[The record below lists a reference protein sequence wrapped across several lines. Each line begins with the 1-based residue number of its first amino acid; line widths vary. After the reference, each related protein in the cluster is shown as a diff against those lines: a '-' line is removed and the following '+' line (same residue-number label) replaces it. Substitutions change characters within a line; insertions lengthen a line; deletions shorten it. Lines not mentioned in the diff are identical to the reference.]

1 MNRDFLEH
9 ELQRYGETYF
19 METIW
24 LDKMYGVE
32 EFAVRRMSSTLL
44 PWHEICW
51 SGMSL
56 PLSETAQSPNV
67 NADSSQESIDMTRVQ
82 MSMVFYHSDPP
93 IIMVIIKRSSD
104 LERRT
109 RSNMGSSFRLSI

>member
-1 MNRDFLEH
+1 
-9 ELQRYGETYF
+9 

-32 EFAVRRMSSTLL
+32 EFAVRRMAGTLL
-44 PWHEICW
+44 PWHEIRW
-51 SGMSL
+51 S
-56 PLSETAQSPNV
+56 
-67 NADSSQESIDMTRVQ
+67 ESIDMTRVQ
-82 MSMVFYHSDPP
+82 MSMVFYHSDTF

-109 RSNMGSSFRLSI
+109 RSNMGFSFRLSI